1 MGYFIEMSIL
11 LDIVQ
16 KSSLKLNFD
25 FFLNLEKFILIF
37 LCMKFL
43 QKIIFLKRK
52 LPLNVNVEIFLTKFT
67 PLRI

>member
-1 MGYFIEMSIL
+1 MGYFIEMRIL

-25 FFLNLEKFILIF
+25 FLKNLEKFILIF

>member
-25 FFLNLEKFILIF
+25 FLKNLEKFILIF